1 MAPMSEKTQILW
13 IKTLTVAGAILAWE
27 GLARSGFFF
36 EGVVPPT
43 LAVVGAI
50 GRELV
55 DRGFYRDLGVTL
67 LESGLGFLWGSLI
80 GVSLG
85 IVLGLNSFLRKMLEP
100 IITAVGGTPKI
111 VFLPILFLIFGLGLE
126 SKIAKAALSAFFPV
140 VLSTISGFLLIPNIL
155 LRVGRSFHLSG
166 WQTVAKVYVPAMAHP
181 LLTGLRLGMA
191 MAIIGVLSAEITYSD
206 MGLGYRLIRNAD
218 QFQIAS
224 VYALAFIIFAIA
236 ATVNFGMTVLQ
247 SHVARHERRND
258 EFVTAKAVSGP
269 APRSEILGKGHA

>member
-1 MAPMSEKTQILW
+1 MAPMTQRTQIFW
-13 IKTLTVAGAILAWE
+13 IKILTIAGAILLWE

-43 LAVVGAI
+43 LAVVNAI
-50 GRELV
+50 GHEFV
-55 DRGFYRDLGVTL
+55 DKGFYRDLGVTL
-67 LESGLGFLWGSLI
+67 LESGLGFLWGSVI
-80 GVSLG
+80 GISLG
-85 IVLGLNSFLRKMLEP
+85 IMFGLNSFLRKMLEP
-100 IITAVGGTPKI
+100 IITAIGGTPKI

-126 SKIAKAALSAFFPV
+126 SKIAKAALSTFFPV
-140 VLSTISGFLLIPNIL
+140 VLSTTSGFLLIPNIL
-155 LRVGRSFHLSG
+155 LRVGKSFHLSR

-224 VYALAFIIFAIA
+224 VYALAIIHNICD
-236 ATVNFGMTVLQ
+236 
-247 SHVARHERRND
+247 SRHR
-258 EFVTAKAVSGP
+258 EFRHDGLAGIRGAS
-269 APRSEILGKGHA
+269 